1 MSATS
6 TWSKI
11 RDKRVGDDPERV
23 ERARQMMLA
32 ELRLAELRK
41 HRHVSQATLAER
53 LDVSQSNVSQFER
66 GNDIRLSTL
75 KSYVQALGGRI
86 EIRAVFDDE
95 TLPIT

>member
-1 MSATS
+1 MSGTS
-6 TWSKI
+6 TWRKI

-41 HRHVSQATLAER
+41 HRHISQATLAKR
-53 LDVSQSNVSQFER
+53 LDVSQSNISQFER

-75 KSYVQALGGRI
+75 KSYVQALGGHI

-95 TLPIT
+95 TLPIS

>member
-1 MSATS
+1 
-6 TWSKI
+6 
-11 RDKRVGDDPERV
+11 
-23 ERARQMMLA
+23 MMLA

-53 LDVSQSNVSQFER
+53 LDVSQPNISQFER